1 MFVVQFF
8 KCSDDNRVVS
18 KNLTAFSNNQY
29 TGIIPKGELNIMK
42 PQLIIKVDSANI
54 GELMGFDDLK
64 VYAFEEYK
72 NMIRHAFEKYMEKDY
87 FPQELSLTRVN
98 LSFLQNHLNRESIV
112 GFFLHQMKYKEAM
125 DMKSYYTFCKKE
137 LMMASL
143 IYLLIGGLTD
153 EHH

>member
-1 MFVVQFF
+1 M
-8 KCSDDNRVVS
+8 
-18 KNLTAFSNNQY
+18 
-29 TGIIPKGELNIMK
+29 ILN
-42 PQLIIKVDSANI
+42 
-54 GELMGFDDLK
+54 
-64 VYAFEEYK
+64 
-72 NMIRHAFEKYMEKDY
+72 AFEKYMEKDY
-87 FPQELSLTRVN
+87 FPQELSLTKVN

-143 IYLLIGGLTD
+143 IYLLIGGGSN

>member
-1 MFVVQFF
+1 MIL
-8 KCSDDNRVVS
+8 
-18 KNLTAFSNNQY
+18 NLKDY
-29 TGIIPKGELNIMK
+29 TYITL
-42 PQLIIKVDSANI
+42 DFI

-72 NMIRHAFEKYMEKDY
+72 NMIRNAFEKYMEKDY
-87 FPQELSLTRVN
+87 FPQELSLTKVN

-143 IYLLIGGLTD
+143 IYLLIGGLAD